1 MKGLIDRYNRKISY
15 LRVSVTDR
23 CNLRCIYCMPPE
35 GIKPLRHEDILRLE
49 EIKRIVRYGIDWGI
63 DKVRITGGEPLV
75 RKKVVYLIEAL
86 SNLEGIR
93 DLSMTTNGILLK
105 DYAEDLK
112 NAGLQR
118 INVSLDSLDA
128 NKFNRITKV
137 RKLSL
142 VLDGIEEALKRGF
155 EPVKINVVIM
165 KGINDDEVLDF
176 AKMSL
181 DRPLHIRFI
190 EFMPFCKTRIYTNC
204 KAKKEAT
211 KTRINP
217 VRSKTSKTSASDEY
231 RRTSNGVNTNKEG
244 AHPFEF
250 VSTSIIR
257 ERLKELGELI
267 PAQVRGAGPAKPF
280 RFEKSLGT
288 IGFITPMSEHFCTT
302 CNRLRLT
309 ADGRLYPC
317 LFSDY
322 GVDIMG
328 PLRSG
333 AGSEEIRELF
343 EDALKNKP
351 EKHFVKGNNQ
361 VMSKIGG

>member
-35 GIKPLRHEDILRLE
+35 GIKPLRHEDILRFE

-181 DRPLHIRFI
+181 DQPLHIRF
-190 EFMPFCKTRIYTNC
+190 
-204 KAKKEAT
+204 
-211 KTRINP
+211 
-217 VRSKTSKTSASDEY
+217 
-231 RRTSNGVNTNKEG
+231 
-244 AHPFEF
+244 
-250 VSTSIIR
+250 
-257 ERLKELGELI
+257 
-267 PAQVRGAGPAKPF
+267 
-280 RFEKSLGT
+280 
-288 IGFITPMSEHFCTT
+288 
-302 CNRLRLT
+302 
-309 ADGRLYPC
+309 
-317 LFSDY
+317 
-322 GVDIMG
+322 
-328 PLRSG
+328 
-333 AGSEEIRELF
+333 
-343 EDALKNKP
+343 
-351 EKHFVKGNNQ
+351 
-361 VMSKIGG
+361 

>member
-35 GIKPLRHEDILRLE
+35 GIKPLRHEDILRFE

-142 VLDGIEEALKRGF
+142 VLDGIEEALKRGL
-155 EPVKINVVIM
+155 EPVKINVVVM

-288 IGFITPMSEHFCTT
+288 VGFITPMSEHFCAT

-322 GVDIMG
+322 GVDIKT
-328 PLRSG
+328 PLRTG
-333 AGSEEIRELF
+333 ADYKEIRELF

>member
-1 MKGLIDRYNRKISY
+1 MELLIDRYQRRINY

-35 GIKPLRHEDILRLE
+35 GIKPLGHEDILRFE
-49 EIKRIVRYGIDWGI
+49 EIEEIVRYSIDWGI

-75 RKKVVYLIEAL
+75 RKGVVYLVEILA
-86 SNLEGIR
+86 NLKGVE
-93 DLSMTTNGILLK
+93 DLSMTTNGILLR
-105 DYAEDLK
+105 DYVRDLK

-118 INVSLDSLDA
+118 INISLDSLDA
-128 NKFNRITKV
+128 NKFHRITKV
-137 RKLSL
+137 GRLSL
-142 VLDGIEEALKRGF
+142 VLDGIEEALKRGLA
-155 EPVKINVVIM
+155 PVKINVVVM

-190 EFMPFCKTRIYTNC
+190 EYMPFCDRKGAKLTA
-204 KAKKEAT
+204 KAQK
-211 KTRINP
+211 
-217 VRSKTSKTSASDEY
+217 SS
-231 RRTSNGVNTNKEG
+231 
-244 AHPFEF
+244 FEF

-257 ERLKELGELI
+257 ERLRELGELI
-267 PAQVRGAGPAKPF
+267 PAEVKGAGPAKSF

-288 IGFITPMSEHFCTT
+288 IGFITPMSEHFCVT

-309 ADGRLYPC
+309 ADGKLYPC

-322 GVDIMG
+322 GIDIKT
-328 PLRSG
+328 PLRTG
-333 AGSEEIRELF
+333 AGYREIKELF
-343 EDALKNKP
+343 EEALKNKP
-351 EKHFVKGNNQ
+351 EKHFIKGNDQ